1 VAIPAAAV
9 EAAIERI
16 GTRER
21 RRRRLP
27 TPPVVALVGAIGLW
41 AAASMRHI
49 LAEIVAG

>member
-9 EAAIERI
+9 EAVIERI
-16 GTRER
+16 GTRE